1 MNKYIWFVM
10 GLIAG
15 SVATYICVRD
25 EFERISDE
33 EIESVKEVYKNMAA
47 SKEKAK
53 DNEEQKEAYKK
64 MVDRSGYNYS
74 QPIDQV
80 EDVREDIL
88 EKHKKTIEATEIV
101 HHNVFE
107 DIETEKEENSE
118 NTEDEQIESERLQRY
133 NRELSEQNKPYT
145 ISPEEFVQDKREYD
159 KITLEYYDDGFLV
172 EEVSGDIVND
182 ISTAVGYESLNKF
195 GEYEEDVAYVRND
208 VFETDYEI
216 IRQHCDYSSS

>member
-1 MNKYIWFVM
+1 MDKLFWFVI
-10 GLIAG
+10 GFVGGA
-15 SVATYICVRD
+15 VATYIVVRD

-53 DNEEQKEAYKK
+53 GNEEQKEAYKK
-64 MVDRSGYNYS
+64 MVDQNGYNYNQS
-74 QPIDQV
+74 IDHV
-80 EDVREDIL
+80 EDVREDVL
-88 EKHKKTIEATEIV
+88 EKHRKATEVTELV

-107 DIETEKEENSE
+107 DAQDKEGQNSE
-118 NTEDEQIESERLQRY
+118 DEEDEQIESERLQRY

-208 VFETDYEI
+208 IFETDYEI

>member
-1 MNKYIWFVM
+1 MDKLFWFAI
-10 GLIAG
+10 GFIGGA
-15 SVATYICVRD
+15 VATYIVVRD

-53 DNEEQKEAYKK
+53 GNEEQKEAYKK
-64 MVDRSGYNYS
+64 MVDQNGYNYNQS
-74 QPIDQV
+74 INHV
-80 EDVREDIL
+80 EDVREDVL
-88 EKHKKTIEATEIV
+88 EKHKKATEATEMV

-107 DIETEKEENSE
+107 DIKKEEEENSE
-118 NTEDEQIESERLQRY
+118 NAEDEQIESERLQRY

-145 ISPEEFVQDKREYD
+145 ISPAEFVQDKREYD

>member
-1 MNKYIWFVM
+1 MDKLFWFVI
-10 GLIAG
+10 GFVGGA
-15 SVATYICVRD
+15 VATYIVVRD

-33 EIESVKEVYKNMAA
+33 EIESVKQVYKNMAA

-53 DNEEQKEAYKK
+53 GNEEQKEAYKK
-64 MVDRSGYNYS
+64 MVDQNGYNYNQS
-74 QPIDQV
+74 IDHV
-80 EDVREDIL
+80 DDVREDVL
-88 EKHKKTIEATEIV
+88 EKHRKATEATELV

-107 DIETEKEENSE
+107 DVKDKEEQDSE
-118 NTEDEQIESERLQRY
+118 DAEDEQIESERLQRY

-145 ISPEEFVQDKREYD
+145 ISPAEFVQDKREYD